1 MAYEVIRTVKV
12 VRTKH
17 RVTLCAGATARD
29 LIAWLSKVPPDATV
43 DEVIGSLEEGSSVS
57 SIEFHEEKLS
67 E

>member
-17 RVTLCAGATARD
+17 RVTFTVGATVRD

-43 DEVIGSLEEGSSVS
+43 DEVIESIEEGSSVS
-57 SIEFHEEKLS
+57 SIEFHEEKRS

>member
-17 RVTLCAGATARD
+17 RVTFTVGATVGD
-29 LIAWLSKVPPDATV
+29 LIAWLTKVPPGATV
-43 DEVIGSLEEGSSVS
+43 DEVVESIEEGSNVAY
-57 SIEFHEEKLS
+57 IEFHEEKRA